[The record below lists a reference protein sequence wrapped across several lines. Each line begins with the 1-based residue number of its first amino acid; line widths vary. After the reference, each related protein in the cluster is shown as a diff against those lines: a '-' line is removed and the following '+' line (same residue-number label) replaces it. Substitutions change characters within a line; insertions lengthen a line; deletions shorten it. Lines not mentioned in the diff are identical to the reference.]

1 MPSHRERQR
10 WFEGREPDGNAW
22 AGPISLELFRS
33 IGALRWT
40 SYRIV
45 DGRLRA
51 GKTWISW
58 AEHLARSPGALRL
71 LEEFLGLARDWPFS
85 AQPDNAPQERGQGEG
100 ANR

>member
-10 WFEGREPDGNAW
+10 WFEGREPDEIAW
-22 AGPISLELFRS
+22 AGAISVELFKD

-40 SYRIV
+40 SYHIV

-51 GKTWISW
+51 GKCWISW

-71 LEEFLGLARDWPFS
+71 VEEFLELARDWPFS